1 MGNSGDEGGERRGR
15 RGTARDDDALG
26 RWAGGARDRWLRWLR
41 SGGPAASRGHQRSIS
56 PRSISWA
63 SSTTIPPTCAP
74 SSAWAR
80 GCWALPPRWPIL
92 QAAVVIAIA
101 APTPRRRIDEHARAI
116 GLRAARLVHPWAS
129 VGASV
134 VIEEGV
140 VIGAGSRLTTSV
152 VVGRHAH
159 VNVNCTIGHDAV
171 LESFVTVFPGVHVSG
186 GCRVEEGAILGTGCV
201 LLPGVCVGR
210 DAEVGAGAVVVRD
223 VAPGTIVVAPAG
235 RPTLRAAANE
245 GGRNPHDVSKAE

>member
-1 MGNSGDEGGERRGR
+1 MMTPSGAGLEGLVIVGSGGFGREVLQLVADINAHQPTFDLLGFLDDNPADVRAIER
-15 RGTARDDDALG
+15 L
-26 RWAGGARDRWLRWLR
+26 GARMLG
-41 SGGPAASRGHQRSIS
+41 S
-56 PRSISWA
+56 
-63 SSTTIPPTCAP
+63 
-74 SSAWAR
+74 SSALAD
-80 GCWALPPRWPIL
+80 L
-92 QAAVVIAIA
+92 QAAIVIAIA

-129 VGASV
+129 VGTSV

-235 RPTLRAAANE
+235 RPTLRAASS
-245 GGRNPHDVSKAE
+245 GGLGDPLDNPKGNPALTTVGSDDQRG